1 MAAGSSSQQNFRKA
15 VGALKDSTMV
25 GMAKVNSEFKELD
38 VAILKAT
45 NHIEVLPKEKHVRKI
60 LDAVSASR
68 PRADVGYCIHALARR
83 LSKTRTWA
91 VAIKTLIIIHRAL
104 REVDHSFREE
114 LIGYRGCR
122 GHMLNLS
129 HFKDDSSP
137 TAWEYSTWIR
147 IYALYLEER
156 LECFRILKYDFQR
169 DHSRTKRL
177 DTPDLLEQL
186 PALQRL
192 LFRLLAC
199 QPVGVAR
206 YNFMVQ
212 YALSIVAA
220 ESVRLYVAI
229 TDGVLNLVDKVQI
242 SFVYFHKGQI
252 LKEALTCILNSF
264 LRCIV
269 MMLSKRLKF
278 IRSPGIRRRG
288 FLSSLRSAEAL
299 DFGREQKYVKIEQP
313 PASFITA
320 MEEYVKD
327 APQILMLPWK
337 MNDDD
342 KSITPKAISVPQA
355 DLETDPKLL
364 IDTEESHPSIDS
376 LEIPKT
382 EKSEAP
388 ATPLIPD
395 LLSWDEPCQETSE
408 LDDNNSLAIST
419 VTTEELSN
427 PAISSDPLSQPTGW
441 ELALTTEPSSNVSAV
456 TESKLG
462 SGLDRLTLD
471 SLYDVALAKT
481 NPNGTYHM
489 GMVSSNPF
497 EADSIAQ
504 PNYMQLIEMPQQE
517 EAVMQYL
524 HQQSY
529 YAQMNEL
536 PQQQEAFMQ
545 QYHEQMN
552 HTEMTEMLQQQ
563 ALMQQQDQQ
572 PSYAHQM
579 AEIPHQEEAFKQ
591 QQQQEQSMVGHDSTN
606 PFGNPF
612 TEQES
617 KPCPTQEEPSGLSLI

>member
-83 LSKTRTWA
+83 LSKTRNWA
-91 VAIKTLIIIHRAL
+91 
-104 REVDHSFREE
+104 
-114 LIGYRGCR
+114 
-122 GHMLNLS
+122 
-129 HFKDDSSP
+129 
-137 TAWEYSTWIR
+137 
-147 IYALYLEER
+147 
-156 LECFRILKYDFQR
+156 
-169 DHSRTKRL
+169 RTKRL

-229 TDGVLNLVDKVQI
+229 TDGVLNLVDKFFEMHRHDAV
-242 SFVYFHKGQI
+242 K
-252 LKEALTCILNSF
+252 ALEIYQKSGDQAE
-264 LRCIV
+264 R
-269 MMLSKRLKF
+269 LSEFFEICRV
-278 IRSPGIRRRG
+278 
-288 FLSSLRSAEAL
+288 L

-327 APQILMLPWK
+327 APQTLMLPWK

-342 KSITPKAISVPQA
+342 KSTTPKAISVPQA

-408 LDDNNSLAIST
+408 LDDNNSLALST

-427 PAISSDPLSQPTGW
+427 PAISSDPSSQPTGW
-441 ELALTTEPSSNVSAV
+441 ELALTTAPGYNVSAV
-456 TESKLG
+456 TKSKLG

-489 GMVSSNPF
+489 GMVSLNPF

-504 PNYMQLIEMPQQE
+504 PNYLQLMGMPQQE
-517 EAVMQYL
+517 EAVIQYQ

-545 QYHEQMN
+545 QYHEQVN
-552 HTEMTEMLQQQ
+552 HTQMTEMLQQQ

-579 AEIPHQEEAFKQ
+579 AEIPHQEEAFKH
-591 QQQQEQSMVGHDSTN
+591 QQQQEQSMVGHDPTN

-612 TEQES
+612 NKQES
-617 KPCPTQEEPSGLSLI
+617 KHCPTQEQPSGLSLI